1 MERIKGKT
9 LSACQKISF
18 PLEQRSL
25 RSPLPAVPVLP
36 ALPFPSLTT
45 QKKFV
50 ASYAK
55 KKAKKTAAIARVNFF
70 CCYCCPKDMAIFFW
84 GRVRTGKGQGRV
96 LRRGDKLLS
105 KQQRQLK

>member
-55 KKAKKTAAIARVNFF
+55 KKGQKNSSYSPCQLFLLLLLPKGHGNFF
-70 CCYCCPKDMAIFFW
+70 LGASEN
-84 GRVRTGKGQGRV
+84 RKGQGRV